1 MKELNAWWVMRF
13 VWIRVLSGEL
23 DYSELECNKYNW
35 AKTIYGDIKEQVL
48 EGMPDP
54 VGNYVMLSF
63 YYDAKLLYHNM
74 VTGWSVTGIIH
85 FMINMPIDW
94 YSKKQATVDTATYGS
109 KFIAT
114 CTCIDQV
121 VFA

>member
-1 MKELNAWWVMRF
+1 
-13 VWIRVLSGEL
+13 
-23 DYSELECNKYNW
+23 
-35 AKTIYGDIKEQVL
+35 
-48 EGMPDP
+48 MPDP

-63 YYDAKLLYHNM
+63 YYDANLLYHNM

-85 FMINMPIDW
+85 FMIKMPIDW
-94 YSKKQATVDTATYGS
+94 YSKKQATVDTATYSS